1 MTDFYGIQ
9 TGTIPGFAEAGG
21 GTFMSVQGLPDRTMT
36 NMVTF
41 MDKLRGL
48 HAQDPLAFAAG
59 PCDKPKRRDH
69 PAGSGSAHALG
80 GGTADAT
87 DGLRAWPASRRAS

>member
-1 MTDFYGIQ
+1 
-9 TGTIPGFAEAGG
+9 
-21 GTFMSVQGLPDRTMT
+21 MSVQGLPDRTMT